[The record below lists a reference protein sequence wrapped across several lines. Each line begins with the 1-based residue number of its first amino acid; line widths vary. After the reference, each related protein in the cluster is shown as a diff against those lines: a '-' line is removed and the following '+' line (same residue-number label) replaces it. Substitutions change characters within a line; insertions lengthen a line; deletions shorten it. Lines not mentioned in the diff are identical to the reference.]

1 MKMKKD
7 IQKLVDETLDSL
19 DGIRPAGPKPFLY
32 TRVIGRLQREQKTV
46 WESMGSFLSRPLVV
60 AAGLCVILI
69 MNGFILF
76 RSDSTSTGT
85 KPPNYANEMLGS
97 DNEAVLA
104 TSSSF
109 DYENI
114 DQQ

>member
-1 MKMKKD
+1 MKKD

-19 DGIRPAGPKPFLY
+19 DGIQPAGPKPFFY
-32 TRVIGRLQREQKTV
+32 TRLLGRLQREQKTV
-46 WESMGSFLSRPLVV
+46 WETMGSFMSRPLVV
-60 AAGLCVILI
+60 AAGLCVVLI

-76 RSDSTSTGT
+76 RSGNTPATNT
-85 KPPNYANEMLGS
+85 PNYVNEMLGT
-97 DNEAVLA
+97 DNDAILA
-104 TSSSF
+104 SSSSY

>member
-19 DGIRPAGPKPFLY
+19 DGIRPAGPKPFFY
-32 TRVIGRLQREQKTV
+32 TRVIGCLQREQKTV
-46 WESMGSFLSRPLVV
+46 WETMGSFLSRPLVV
-60 AAGLCVILI
+60 AAGLCVVLV
-69 MNGFILF
+69 MNAFILF
-76 RSDSTSTGT
+76 RNDDKSSGT
-85 KPPNYANEMLGS
+85 KAPNYANETLGS
-97 DNEAVLA
+97 DNEAILA
-104 TSSSF
+104 TSSSY

>member
-1 MKMKKD
+1 MKKD

-19 DGIRPAGPKPFLY
+19 DGVQRAEPKPFFY
-32 TRVIGRLQREQKTV
+32 TRLIGRLQREQKTV
-46 WESMGSFLSRPLVV
+46 WEVMGSFLSKPLVV
-60 AAGLCVILI
+60 AAGLCVVLI

-76 RSDSTSTGT
+76 GGVSGSASN
-85 KPPNYANEMLGS
+85 KPGFVNEPPVT
-97 DNEAVLA
+97 DNVYIMA
-104 TSSSF
+104 SSSSY

>member
-19 DGIRPAGPKPFLY
+19 DGIRSAEPKPFLY
-32 TRVIGRLQREQKTV
+32 MRVIGRLQREQKTV

-69 MNGFILF
+69 MNAFILF
-76 RSDSTSTGT
+76 RSDSTSTSA
-85 KPPNYANEMLGS
+85 KHPNYANEMLGS

-104 TSSSF
+104 TSSSY